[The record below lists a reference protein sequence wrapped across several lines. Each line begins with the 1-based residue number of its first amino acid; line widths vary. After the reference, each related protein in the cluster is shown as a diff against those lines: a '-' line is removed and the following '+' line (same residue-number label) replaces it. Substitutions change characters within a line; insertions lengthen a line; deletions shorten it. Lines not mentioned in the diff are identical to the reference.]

1 MTGNIMLFL
10 KKCWDWC
17 VKHWKL
23 TLAFIGGFI
32 AFLIGYT
39 RANRETQKVKLDLE
53 LKEKD
58 IDLLLKNN
66 KRIEEATAKSVLNFQ
81 KNKVRLEEKRKK
93 ALQDIENKKEETKKE
108 ILNSDEKLDKILKD
122 EWGLKKE

>member
-1 MTGNIMLFL
+1 MIFL

-23 TLAFIGGFI
+23 TLALIGSGI
-32 AFLIGYT
+32 AFIIGYT
-39 RANRETQKVKLDLE
+39 RANRNTQRVKLDLE
-53 LKEKD
+53 IKEKD
-58 IDLLLKNN
+58 IEL
-66 KRIEEATAKSVLNFQ
+66 
-81 KNKVRLEEKRKK
+81 LEENHEAFHKETVRNILYYEEKK
-93 ALQDIENKKEETKKE
+93 AELEKRRNQTLKDIENESDNLKKE

>member
-1 MTGNIMLFL
+1 MLLLL

-23 TLAFIGGFI
+23 TLALIGSGI
-32 AFLIGYT
+32 AFIIGYT
-39 RANRETQKVKLDLE
+39 RANRNAQRVKLDLE
-53 LKEKD
+53 IKEKD
-58 IDLLLKNN
+58 INLL
-66 KRIEEATAKSVLNFQ
+66 EENQEAFHKET
-81 KNKVRLEEKRKK
+81 VRNILYYEEKKAELEEKRNKE
-93 ALQDIENKKEETKKE
+93 LLDIEDKKEATKKE

>member
-1 MTGNIMLFL
+1 MLFL

-23 TLAFIGGFI
+23 TLALIGSGI
-32 AFLIGYT
+32 AFIIGYN
-39 RANRETQKVKLDLE
+39 RANRNAQRVKLDLE
-53 LKEKD
+53 IKEKD
-58 IDLLLKNN
+58 IELLEENHEAFHEETVKNIL
-66 KRIEEATAKSVLNFQ
+66 RYEEKKAE
-81 KNKVRLEEKRKK
+81 LEEKRNK
-93 ALQDIENKKEETKKE
+93 ALKNIQDKKEATKKE

>member
-1 MTGNIMLFL
+1 MLFL

-23 TLAFIGGFI
+23 TLALIGSGI
-32 AFLIGYT
+32 AFIIGYT
-39 RANRETQKVKLDLE
+39 RANRNTQKVKLDLE
-53 LKEKD
+53 IKEKD
-58 IDLLLKNN
+58 IEL
-66 KRIEEATAKSVLNFQ
+66 IEENQEAFHRQTV
-81 KNKVRLEEKRKK
+81 KNILSYEEKKAELEQKRKQK
-93 ALQDIENKKEETKKE
+93 MKEADSENISLKKE

>member
-1 MTGNIMLFL
+1 MIFL

-23 TLAFIGGFI
+23 TLALIGSGI
-32 AFLIGYT
+32 AFIIGYT
-39 RANRETQKVKLDLE
+39 RANRNVQRVKVDLG

-58 IDLLLKNN
+58 IDLLLKN
-66 KRIEEATAKSVLNFQ
+66 KERIEEETNKSVLDFE
-81 KNKVRLEEKRKK
+81 KKKLELKLKH
-93 ALQDIENKKEETKKE
+93 NKKLKEIAKEKSNTKKE

-122 EWGLKKE
+122 EWGLKKD

>member
-1 MTGNIMLFL
+1 MIVL

-23 TLAFIGGFI
+23 TLALIGSGI
-32 AFLIGYT
+32 AFIIGYN
-39 RANRETQKVKLDLE
+39 RANRNAQRVKLDLE
-53 LKEKD
+53 IKEKD
-58 IDLLLKNN
+58 IELLEENHEAFHEETVKNIL
-66 KRIEEATAKSVLNFQ
+66 RYEEKKAE
-81 KNKVRLEEKRKK
+81 LEEKRNK
-93 ALQDIENKKEETKKE
+93 ALKNIQDKKEATKKE

>member
-1 MTGNIMLFL
+1 VLFL

-32 AFLIGYT
+32 AFLIGYQRASRNT
-39 RANRETQKVKLDLE
+39 RRVKLELDLAN
-53 LKEKD
+53 KD
-58 IDLLLKNN
+58 KDL
-66 KRIEEATAKSVLNFQ
+66 
-81 KNKVRLEEKRKK
+81 LEEKNTRFHDAVVESILNNEEKK
-93 ALQDIENKKEETKKE
+93 SELLDKKNSALSGLEKQSDEIKED

>member
-1 MTGNIMLFL
+1 MIIL

-17 VKHWKL
+17 VKHWRL

-32 AFLIGYT
+32 AFLVGYT
-39 RANRETQKVKLDLE
+39 RANRETQKVKLDLDI
-53 LKEKD
+53 KEKD
-58 IDLLLKNN
+58 IDLLLKN
-66 KRIEEATAKSVLNFQ
+66 KERIDKETSKSVLDFE
-81 KNKVRLEEKRKK
+81 KKKLELKLKR
-93 ALQDIENKKEETKKE
+93 NKKLKEIANKKIETKKE